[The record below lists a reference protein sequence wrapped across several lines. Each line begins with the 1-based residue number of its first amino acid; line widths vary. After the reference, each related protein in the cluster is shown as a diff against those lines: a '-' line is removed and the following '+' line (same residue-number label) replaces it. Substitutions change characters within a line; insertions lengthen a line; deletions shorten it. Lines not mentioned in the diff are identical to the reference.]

1 MIVRQIQDKSNNN
14 IYDEEEVDEDIFNA
28 ALSLNMHGYFFS
40 NLNILSKLNK
50 LGNVS
55 SIVDAGILSQVELEG
70 KDF

>member
-1 MIVRQIQDKSNNN
+1 M
-14 IYDEEEVDEDIFNA
+14 DEDIFNA

-55 SIVDAGILSQVELEG
+55 SIVDAEILSQVELEG